1 MTEPLGKLERELL
14 AMRPKAPGDETID
27 SLVRSTSQASRR
39 GGDWFLIGA
48 MGSGL
53 AAAVV
58 IVAMVSIGVT
68 DEASGNRT
76 TTSAPLAQTVPQ
88 RAGDSL
94 TTFARADGDWAGVL
108 K

>member
-1 MTEPLGKLERELL
+1 
-14 AMRPKAPGDETID
+14 
-27 SLVRSTSQASRR
+27 
-39 GGDWFLIGA
+39 

-58 IVAMVSIGVT
+58 IVVMVSVGMT
-68 DEASGNRT
+68 DQVPGNRT
-76 TTSAPLAQTVPQ
+76 NGSAPLAQIVPQ

-94 TTFARADGDWAGVL
+94 TAFARADGDWANVL